1 MNSNDVSRTRI
12 RLSPKATKI
21 FTSNKIGVAL
31 GPGLPSGL
39 VDLGMLVAMEQLK
52 IPIKMISGTSMG
64 AVIGA
69 MFASGL
75 SAKEIRK
82 GAIELFSKDGVKK
95 LLLEDMKFPRFG
107 LSKAEKLIEE
117 LKIFVGWD
125 PEFYELMI
133 PLFIIAADK
142 VSQKSVI
149 LRHGN
154 VFDAVRASMAMPVIM
169 TKKKIGDMELA
180 DGAIFS
186 PLNTEVLYSEGADF
200 VMGIQAKLIQSE
212 EIRELPLKTKLSPQM
227 FKVLGW
233 DTSSDVLFSK
243 PECEILL
250 RPRVPLTLISDLNYA
265 SELIDLGVKIT
276 YDAINEIDKKSSIKR
291 SKIKEKPFQQ
301 EEENVKIREKIVNVE
316 SLLKEIEKNT
326 AQMTDGKLI
335 DEFPKFAKVINDFLI
350 DISNNFP
357 DLSHASEALKNK
369 LNNFVELVNQSPFMN
384 RCLNKPRGYAGDY
397 QMMNYLYDD
406 QVFEASSNI
415 GKLLN
420 FFLFSSSPANAVRNR
435 AKIVQGFILERLVQL
450 TKISIT
456 SIASGPAREVNET
469 IKKIPK
475 DKKKYRI
482 NWTLLDQDSK
492 SLEYARSHTKVE
504 KMLKLKFI
512 NQGIGDILKNKLIF
526 KEQDIIYSMGL
537 FDYLE
542 DNIAS
547 KLISY
552 LYNFLKPGGVLLIGN
567 FHPNNPLRAL
577 MEAYLE
583 WFLIHRSEEELLTVA
598 QNGAPEGSHYI
609 MAEPEGV
616 NLILVTSKPIN
627 P

>member
-1 MNSNDVSRTRI
+1 
-12 RLSPKATKI
+12 
-21 FTSNKIGVAL
+21 
-31 GPGLPSGL
+31 
-39 VDLGMLVAMEQLK
+39 
-52 IPIKMISGTSMG
+52 
-64 AVIGA
+64 
-69 MFASGL
+69 
-75 SAKEIRK
+75 
-82 GAIELFSKDGVKK
+82 
-95 LLLEDMKFPRFG
+95 MKFPRFG

-117 LKIFVGWD
+117 LKKFVGWD

-154 VFDAVRASMAMPVIM
+154 VFDAVRASMAMPVLM

-212 EIRELPLKTKLSPQM
+212 EIRELPLRTKLSPQM
-227 FKVLGW
+227 FKLLGW
-233 DTSSDVLFSK
+233 DTSKDVLLSK

-276 YDAINEIDKKSSIKR
+276 YDAMNEIDKNPPIKR
-291 SKIKEKPFQQ
+291 TKIKEKPFQP
-301 EEENVKIREKIVNVE
+301 EEENIKIQKKIVNIE
-316 SLLKEIEKNT
+316 ALLKEVEKDT
-326 AQMTDGKLI
+326 AQMKDGVI
-335 DEFPKFAKVINDFLI
+335 SDEFPKFAKIFNNFLI
-350 DISNNFP
+350 DVSNNFP
-357 DLSHASEALKNK
+357 DLSKASEALKK
-369 LNNFVELVNQSPFMN
+369 ELRNFVDLVNQSPFMN
-384 RCLNKPRGYAGDY
+384 RCLNKPQGYAGDY

-406 QVFEASSNI
+406 QVFDATSNL

-469 IKKIPK
+469 VKKIPTN
-475 DKKKYRI
+475 KKKYRI
-482 NWTLLDQDSK
+482 NWTLLDQDAD
-492 SLEYARSHTKVE
+492 SLEYAKSHTKKHKILNLE
-504 KMLKLKFI
+504 FI
-512 NQGIGDILKNKLIF
+512 NKGIGDILKKKLVF
-526 KEQDIIYSMGL
+526 KDQDIIYSMGL

-542 DNIAS
+542 DQIAS
-547 KLISY
+547 KLIGY

-616 NLILVTSKPIN
+616 NLILVTSKPMN
-627 P
+627 S